1 MRPIYRIG
9 EAVMLAK
16 SAQSDGITPDVR
28 RFISEAQALEDV
40 GDTPE
45 RRDFI
50 LRLMKASKNVQKFL
64 DDQLDYYNSLKTI
77 YPILT
82 KTFNEGEPWMVQL
95 VVNHIARTS
104 RVPHFMEHMLKTV
117 DEKDFGQPH
126 LMVMDEMLKMMFSSY
141 AADPKNFSR
150 VVIKSVSDAMEMGQM
165 SELVYTR
172 AVNDHMF
179 RDGNVPWWAREW
191 VRGELKKMGSGLQAS
206 GILQQ
211 RISDMVNTDGNM
223 HVMPEQIASWIE
235 NSFQSRQAPPW
246 LVEAVA
252 SRFSNTGH
260 VPHYASSWVKE
271 MVGRAV
277 AAKAPLPDKIAEG
290 IGRHL
295 EVAGD
300 ASYAD
305 EYVSMALENGYATP
319 EMERV
324 YHAMLELHR
333 EARTSGGSAIAE
345 LHPDNHKLPK
355 WFPPSAR
362 AEVNRRGVR

>member
-9 EAVMLAK
+9 ESVMLAK
-16 SAQSDGITPDVR
+16 SAQSDGIAPDVR
-28 RFISEAQALEDV
+28 RFISEAQALEEV

-64 DDQLDYYNSLKTI
+64 DDQLDYHNALRPI
-77 YPILT
+77 YPILS
-82 KTFNEGEPWMVQL
+82 KTFNEGEPWLVQL
-95 VVNHIARTS
+95 VVKHIASTA
-104 RVPHFMEHMLKTV
+104 RVPHFMEYMLKNV
-117 DEKDFGQPH
+117 DEQEFGPPH
-126 LMVMDEMLKMMFSSY
+126 LMVMDELLKMMFSTY
-141 AADPKNFSR
+141 AANPKNFSR
-150 VVIKSVSDAMEMGQM
+150 VVMKSVSDAMEMGEM

-179 RDGNVPWWAREW
+179 RDGNVPWWARAW

-211 RISDMVNTDGNM
+211 RIAEMVNADGNM
-223 HVMPEQIASWIE
+223 HVMPTEIASWIE
-235 NSFQSRQAPPW
+235 NSFQARQAPPW

-252 SRFSNTGH
+252 IRFSNTGH

-277 AAKAPLPDKIAEG
+277 AAKTPLPEKIAEG

-305 EYVSMALENGYATP
+305 GYVSMALENGYATP

-324 YHAMLELHR
+324 YHEMLELHR

-355 WFPPSAR
+355 WFPPSAQ
-362 AEVNRRGVR
+362 AELNRRGVR